1 VRTPQIDRA
10 LVLDTGAAWLD
21 LLATVG
27 SRFAPA
33 PTERLDAP
41 ARLAEWL
48 EAEGMSPPQPP
59 GAAEL
64 AAARELREALASL
77 ALASLDGSP
86 PAADAVAVL
95 ERHLAADRPPPLL
108 ATGSGLVREAPPDVA
123 TALGWVARQAADHL
137 AGPRAARL
145 SACADPEC
153 RRLYLD
159 PGGRRRWCSSGRC
172 ASRAR
177 VRAFRRRQAGT

>member
-1 VRTPQIDRA
+1 VRTAQIDRA

-21 LLATVG
+21 LVATVG
-27 SRFAPA
+27 SRYAAA
-33 PTERLDAP
+33 PTERLDGP

-48 EAEGMSPPQPP
+48 EAEGLAPPKPP
-59 GAAEL
+59 GPADL
-64 AAARELREALASL
+64 AAARELREALAGL
-77 ALASLDGSP
+77 ALAALEGLP
-86 PAADAVAVL
+86 PEPDAVAIL
-95 ERHLAADRPPPLL
+95 ERHLAADRPPSLL
-108 ATGSGLVREAPPDVA
+108 ATGSGLAREAPADVA

-137 AGPRAARL
+137 AGPRAAQL

-172 ASRAR
+172 GSRAR
-177 VRAFRRRQAGT
+177 VRAYRRRRAGA